1 MCVCVCVC
9 VVVLNQLCVVGPVVC
24 VCVCVLLLLLLLNQ
38 LCVCVVAGQTGG
50 GSQHVA
56 GCDAHVAPVLLP
68 RTRGMLSCADF
79 VTCQLQFITPAI
91 MFSINFIS

>member
-1 MCVCVCVC
+1 MCV
-9 VVVLNQLCVVGPVVC
+9 
-24 VCVCVLLLLLLLNQ
+24 LLLLLLNQ

-68 RTRGMLSCADF
+68 RTRGMLSCADL
-79 VTCQLQFITPAI
+79 VTMSASVHNTSYHVLYQLHFIASAAVP
-91 MFSINFIS
+91 SINFISCSSMLFASLFPLT